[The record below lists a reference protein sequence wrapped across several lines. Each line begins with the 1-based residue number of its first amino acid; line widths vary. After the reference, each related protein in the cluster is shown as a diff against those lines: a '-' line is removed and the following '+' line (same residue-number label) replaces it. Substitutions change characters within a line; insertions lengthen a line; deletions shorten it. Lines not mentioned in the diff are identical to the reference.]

1 MDKLEV
7 KVVGEP
13 VLYDIR
19 GIQLHL
25 EDTVAVPYTSRELK
39 LGVITNLGKS
49 KVVVKF
55 ECFINGKTYLK
66 KICINSDKVIK
77 Y

>member
-25 EDTVAVPYTSRELK
+25 EDTVALPYTSRDLK
-39 LGVITNLGKS
+39 LGVITSLGKS
-49 KVVVKF
+49 KVVVRF
-55 ECFINGKTYLK
+55 ECLINGKTYIK
-66 KICINSDKVIK
+66 KTSISSNKVIK

>member
-39 LGVITNLGKS
+39 LGIITSLGKS
-49 KVVVKF
+49 KVVAKF
-55 ECFINGKTYLK
+55 ECSINGKTYLK